1 MFQIG
6 IKVCKFCGITTKV
19 IGDGISF
26 YICSSCLMNRT
37 PKEPKHCRIIIN
49 LNHLIESIDKKKNLV
64 KTSIKRKNYDKILKR
79 VINLRIDIQKLIEE
93 DKM

>member
-1 MFQIG
+1 
-6 IKVCKFCGITTKV
+6 
-19 IGDGISF
+19 
-26 YICSSCLMNRT
+26 MNRS

-49 LNHLIESIDKKKNLV
+49 INQLIESIDKKKHQI
-64 KTSIKRKNYDKILKR
+64 KSGIKRKNYDKILKR